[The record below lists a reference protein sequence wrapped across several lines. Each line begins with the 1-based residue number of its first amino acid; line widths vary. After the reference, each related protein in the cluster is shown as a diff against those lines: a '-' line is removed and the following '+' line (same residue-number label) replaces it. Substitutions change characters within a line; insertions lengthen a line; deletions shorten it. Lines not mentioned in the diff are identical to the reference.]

1 MGPHSVECGMSTDAA
16 RPVDLVRLQWGR
28 TLSSAECH
36 FLCRCNSTYCRSFN
50 GAALC
55 RVRNGRM
62 RNEIT
67 RPVVAPFNGAALCR
81 VRNVAFVHWPTGTIG
96 LTLQWGRTLSSAE
109 CLRPV
114 ARHRVQVH
122 PSMGPHSVECGMLET
137 ERESG
142 GGEGAF
148 NGAALCR

>member
-81 VRNVAFVHWPTGTIG
+81 VRNG
-96 LTLQWGRTLSSAE
+96 LMPMEVFQLIQL
-109 CLRPV
+109 V
-114 ARHRVQVH
+114 
-122 PSMGPHSVECGMLET
+122 PSMGPHSVECGMHA
-137 ERESG
+137 RPHVAV
-142 GGEGAF
+142 GEDNPSMGPHSVEC
-148 NGAALCR
+148 GM